1 MVKET
6 SRGIGERG
14 AEGMESREPHHC
26 VLWRACHPAFE
37 NCNAFPP
44 LVYLFIYIISFF
56 PALCQLLHPST
67 NERERERYEHS
78 KLQRHFAHME
88 TSDAAAAARN
98 TLIMALI
105 IASACRCQRPGSKD
119 VGPPGG
125 SCSDGPRCK
134 CEIYRSGSRSRSRLG
149 REHATERVSPG
160 GHGGNLG
167 WGTFL
172 RPARH
177 SVSAFPALFW
187 PLRCKCCLE
196 QS

>member
-1 MVKET
+1 MR
-6 SRGIGERG
+6 S
-14 AEGMESREPHHC
+14 
-26 VLWRACHPAFE
+26 L
-37 NCNAFPP
+37 
-44 LVYLFIYIISFF
+44 LLFIYLFIISFF
-56 PALCQLLHPST
+56 PALSQLLHPSMR
-67 NERERERYEHS
+67 EREREREWYEHS

-172 RPARH
+172 RPACH

>member
-1 MVKET
+1 MSVAA
-6 SRGIGERG
+6 SIHER
-14 AEGMESREPHHC
+14 
-26 VLWRACHPAFE
+26 
-37 NCNAFPP
+37 
-44 LVYLFIYIISFF
+44 
-56 PALCQLLHPST
+56 
-67 NERERERYEHS
+67 ERERERYEHS

-88 TSDAAAAARN
+88 TSDAAAAAARN

-134 CEIYRSGSRSRSRLG
+134 CEIYRSGSRSRSRLR

-187 PLRCKCCLE
+187 PLRCKCCCLE

>member
-1 MVKET
+1 MSVAA
-6 SRGIGERG
+6 SIHER
-14 AEGMESREPHHC
+14 
-26 VLWRACHPAFE
+26 
-37 NCNAFPP
+37 
-44 LVYLFIYIISFF
+44 
-56 PALCQLLHPST
+56 
-67 NERERERYEHS
+67 ERERERYEHS

-88 TSDAAAAARN
+88 TSDAAAAAAARN

-105 IASACRCQRPGSKD
+105 GICVPLPEGPEARMWALPAVHAAMDPD
-119 VGPPGG
+119 V
-125 SCSDGPRCK
+125 SV
-134 CEIYRSGSRSRSRLG
+134 RSRSRLG

-187 PLRCKCCLE
+187 PLRCKCCCLE